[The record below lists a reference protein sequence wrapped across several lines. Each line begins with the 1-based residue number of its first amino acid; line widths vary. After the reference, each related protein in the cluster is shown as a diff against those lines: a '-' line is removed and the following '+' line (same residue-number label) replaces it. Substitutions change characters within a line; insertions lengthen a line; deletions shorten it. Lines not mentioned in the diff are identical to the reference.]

1 MLRRSVLALTACFFS
16 ALLTPGVAHGQVGVY
31 AMASGGFLGAGT
43 ASGSFSAYG
52 GTFGLYDNFVRLGP
66 LKLGG
71 DLRYFQDTSSNN
83 SSYDNKLRGGLAG
96 PRLVLSLPLIPFKPY
111 LQAEIGDVAT
121 NYGVQSGL
129 NNSFAYQIQ
138 GGLDFTI
145 FPHLDL
151 RAEYGGGQID
161 GYTGGNKRSLQE
173 AGLGLAVRF

>member
-1 MLRRSVLALTACFFS
+1 M
-16 ALLTPGVAHGQVGVY
+16 G
-31 AMASGGFLGAGT
+31 SGGFLGGGQ
-43 ASGSFSAYG
+43 SSNGFSAFG

-83 SSYDNKLRGGLAG
+83 SSYDNKLRGGMAG

-111 LQAEIGDVAT
+111 LQGEIGDVAT

-129 NNSFAYQIQ
+129 NNSFAYQVQ

-151 RAEYGGGQID
+151 RAEYGGGQIN

-173 AGLGLAVRF
+173 AGLGLGVRF